1 MSFEKVK
8 GVEINNTDICKVPSA
23 HVRYHIVVTAEVKSW
38 SVWKRYSDFDRLH
51 QKLSKLGG
59 EHTPPPVSLPPKA
72 GWFTCVSYYDEVFVE
87 GRQLDLEAYLRSI
100 ITCDDTRWV
109 SSNEFIQFLDVPAA
123 RSSLGDTGESI
134 SSEGWLQELQSCQSV
149 VREIRA
155 SLIQRENAFQKN
167 NLNHAHQL
175 TAQARKQTTALNSR
189 LTRLERALNKL
200 NQTTYLTS
208 GELLRRRDLLAQVF
222 NGQSLL
228 TKLVNKTMPSESNND
243 SHLNTDRAELLA
255 AQKPKSRRVFGKAP
269 SETAETRA
277 LDNDGLLQ
285 LQKSKMEEQD
295 QYLSQFS
302 SILARQHQIGT
313 HIGQELEVHNQL
325 LKDLDTSVACTDT
338 NIKATAHNVRKIS

>member
-8 GVEINNTDICKVPSA
+8 GVEIDKTEICRVPSS
-23 HVRYHIVVTAEVKSW
+23 HIRYHIVVTAEVKSW

-51 QKLSKLGG
+51 QTLCSLEGD
-59 EHTPPPVSLPPKA
+59 HTPPPVSLPPKT
-72 GWFTCVSYYDEVFVE
+72 GWFACMSYCDEVFVE

-100 ITCDDTRWV
+100 ITCEDARWA
-109 SSNEFIQFLDVPAA
+109 SSREFIQFLDVPAA
-123 RSSLGDTGESI
+123 RGSLGETEETV
-134 SSEGWLQELQSCQSV
+134 SSEGWLQELQSCQGV

-155 SLIQRENAFQKN
+155 SLIQRENAFQKS
-167 NLNHAHQL
+167 NLNQAHQL
-175 TAQARKQTTALNSR
+175 TAQARKTTITLNSR

-200 NQTTYLTS
+200 SQTPALTP
-208 GELLRRRDLLAQVF
+208 GEALRRRDLLAQVF
-222 NGQSLL
+222 HGQTLL
-228 TKLVNKTMPSESNND
+228 TKLVNKTMPSEAND
-243 SHLNTDRAELLA
+243 SRQNTDRAELLT

-269 SETAETRA
+269 SETAETRP

-302 SILARQHQIGT
+302 SILARQHLIGT

-325 LKDLDTSVACTDT
+325 LKDLDASVAATDV
-338 NIKATAHNVRKIS
+338 NIKATAHQVRKIS